1 MKIYQKLPIFS
12 SKDIIQCTSKIGV
25 LFVLLI
31 SIPVAILDDNA
42 KPTLN

>member
-12 SKDIIQCTSKIGV
+12 SKDIIQSTSKIGV

-31 SIPVAILDDNA
+31 STPVVILDDNA
-42 KPTLN
+42 KPT